1 MATLREEIAA
11 LGRVLENPDQ
21 TPGSLRAAAEAVAT
35 ALVEQLPTGRHSL
48 VTTANVPIRLAD
60 RLDAH
65 VTSRQSFAPNARWYR
80 VNYGICELTWWVK
93 ADSGR
98 RQLCPV
104 PVATLLREAYGHHGR
119 AAVLVDVRRS
129 WSDGTV
135 EHAPAGT
142 QLYHAR
148 ALRRTPPPRSLSW
161 CHLASDTEIQAFAV
175 EAPFVEEA
183 FTAHLAYLSAR
194 RSQAT

>member
-1 MATLREEIAA
+1 MATLRDQIAA
-11 LGRVLENPDQ
+11 LGRAVEHPDQ
-21 TPGSLRAAAEAVAT
+21 TPGSLRAAAETVAT

-48 VTTANVPIRLAD
+48 VTTADVPIRLAD
-60 RLDAH
+60 RLDVS
-65 VTSRQSFAPNARWYR
+65 VTSRHSFAPDAHWYR
-80 VNYGICELTWWVK
+80 VNYAICQLTWWVK

-135 EHAPAGT
+135 EHAPAGAE
-142 QLYHAR
+142 LYHAR
-148 ALRRTPPPRSLSW
+148 ALHRPPQLRSLSR

-183 FTAHLAYLSAR
+183 FTAHLAYLRAR

>member
-1 MATLREEIAA
+1 MATLRDAIAA
-11 LGRVLENPDQ
+11 LGRALDNPDQ
-21 TPGSLRAAAEAVAT
+21 TPGALRAAAEAAAT

-48 VTTANVPIRLAD
+48 VTTADVPMRLAD
-60 RLDAH
+60 RLDAA
-65 VTSRQSFAPNARWYR
+65 VTSRHSFAPDARWYR

-93 ADSGR
+93 AHRGR
-98 RQLCPV
+98 RQLCPM

-119 AAVLVDVRRS
+119 AAVLVDVRRN

-135 EHAPAGT
+135 EHAPAGAA
-142 QLYHAR
+142 LYHAR
-148 ALRRTPPPRSLSW
+148 ALHRPPQLRSLSR

-183 FTAHLAYLSAR
+183 FTAQVAYLRAR
-194 RSQAT
+194 RRQAT

>member
-1 MATLREEIAA
+1 MANLRDAIAA
-11 LGRVLENPDQ
+11 LGRALESPDQ
-21 TPGSLRAAAEAVAT
+21 TPGALRAAAEAAAT
-35 ALVEQLPTGRHSL
+35 ALVEHLPTGLHSL
-48 VTTANVPIRLAD
+48 VTTADMPIRLAD
-60 RLDAH
+60 RLDAD
-65 VTSRQSFAPNARWYR
+65 VTSRHSFAPNAHWYR
-80 VNYGICELTWWVK
+80 VNYAICELTWWVQ

-98 RQLCPV
+98 RQLCPT

-148 ALRRTPPPRSLSW
+148 ALRRTPQLRELSW

>member
-1 MATLREEIAA
+1 MATLRDAIAA
-11 LGRVLENPDQ
+11 LRRALDNPDQ
-21 TPGSLRAAAEAVAT
+21 TPGSLRAAAEAAAT
-35 ALVEQLPTGRHSL
+35 ALVEQLPTDLPPL
-48 VTTANVPIRLAD
+48 VTTANVPIQLAD
-60 RLDAH
+60 RLDVH
-65 VTSRQSFAPNARWYR
+65 VTSRHSFAPNAHWYR
-80 VNYGICELTWWVK
+80 VNYGICKLTWWVQ
-93 ADSGR
+93 ADSGS
-98 RQLCPV
+98 RQLCPM
-104 PVATLLREAYGHHGR
+104 PVATLVREAYGHHGH

-142 QLYHAR
+142 ALYHAG
-148 ALRRTPPPRSLSW
+148 ALRRPPQLRKLSR

-183 FTAHLAYLSAR
+183 FTAQVAYRSTR